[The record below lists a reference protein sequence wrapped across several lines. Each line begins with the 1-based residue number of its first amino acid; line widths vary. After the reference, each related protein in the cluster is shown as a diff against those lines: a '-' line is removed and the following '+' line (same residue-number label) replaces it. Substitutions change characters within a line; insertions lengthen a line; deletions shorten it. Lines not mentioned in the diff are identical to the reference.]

1 MKAPLPLL
9 TAVAVLAAAAISP
22 LSAAEAHAETPLPV
36 EGYLMADKAARSV
49 IARNAAGIAMVGI
62 DGVVLNSRGNKLSTV
77 PKAAKGMIAEAHSR
91 GLKAELL
98 VSNYSNALGD
108 FSTANAGRLL
118 TSAKNR
124 AAVVK
129 SLVYKVKKRHFD
141 GVQIDLES
149 LKRSH
154 GPGLTAF
161 VKKLR
166 AALPARK
173 TISMAVMA
181 SETPKGYLRS
191 GYQLPKLSKRL
202 DRLVLM
208 AYDQHGPGWSK
219 AGPIGGTPWVKRVLA
234 GFLAAK
240 VPKAKIDLGVAEYAY
255 RWRPNS
261 TRGSSMSVARARTL
275 AGDRARYDATQQE
288 WTATL
293 ADGTVLWW
301 SDATTFAARRALAQQ
316 YQVHGLAVWELSLG
330 DTIS

>member
-9 TAVAVLAAAAISP
+9 TIVAVLAAVGVSP
-22 LSAAEAHAETPLPV
+22 LSTSPARAGTTLPV

-49 IARNAAGIAMVGI
+49 IARNAAGITMVGV
-62 DGVVLNSRGNKLSTV
+62 DGVVLTSRGNKLTTV

-91 GLKAELL
+91 RLKAELL
-98 VSNYSNALGD
+98 VSNYSNSLGD
-108 FSTANAGRLL
+108 FSTATAGRLL
-118 TSAKNR
+118 TSKKNR

-141 GVQIDLES
+141 GVQVDLES

-161 VKKLR
+161 VKQLR

-173 TISMAVMA
+173 AISMAVMA
-181 SETPKGYLRS
+181 SERPSGYRNA
-191 GYQLPKLSKRL
+191 GYQLDKLTKRI
-202 DRLVLM
+202 DRFVLM

-234 GFLAAK
+234 GFLAAP

-255 RWRPNS
+255 RWRANS
-261 TRGSSMSVARARTL
+261 TRGSSMSVARARKL
-275 AGDRARYDATQQE
+275 AGDRARYDTRQQE

-301 SDATTFAARRALAQQ
+301 SDATTFAARKTLAQQ
-316 YQVHGLAVWELSLG
+316 YQLHGLAVWELSLG